1 MRIRKLLSFAILL
14 FALFFVSFRIVKAD
28 SPLSFTKGEILND
41 KEIIEGVHWQKYKA
55 TSVNDEGATG
65 QQVVNI
71 ATFAPGVAHVV
82 AWSNVGAK
90 GISASNLLAVA
101 QNYEYYHPNYTVIA
115 AVNGDYFAI
124 NGDKSMTSGC
134 VADGAVLKEA
144 TGSRFYSVGF
154 TDDFS
159 YVMTSK
165 GGSIPVSEYYTLD
178 IFENTQGNVL
188 RSTTLPSFNTMP
200 AAGGISYCTS
210 LSETDTPYEAFALEL
225 SSNMKLVDCSY
236 IVGKVSERVTDTSYT
251 GPMLVTASADYANL
265 LSKGTPV
272 KIYKTTAGTW
282 EGITNAIGVG
292 GQTLKDGVVQTVE
305 QIGDHGTDH
314 VSLRH
319 PRTSFGFKEDGSLC
333 LMVIDGR
340 QETQA
345 MDGVSERENALALK
359 NEGCTQAFNL
369 DGGGSSTFAV
379 LIDGKLTVTN
389 SPSDG
394 GLRSD
399 SDFLLV
405 VVPKIEVE
413 MNVTS
418 TPEADGSASISGSSV
433 ITPCHGFEYNG
444 AEVYVD
450 GIATG
455 QSYENFNLR
464 GLEQGKEYNIALYVS
479 YNVGKT
485 TYIKPLYSKNI
496 VTAGENSGSKVA
508 PSNFNVRFDETL
520 SGFNIV
526 ITYDDPTKA
535 LCGMSVKYNNLDGI
549 VNRTFDSATVKV
561 YSYVSKT
568 FNIVVNYTYR
578 LALGQVETVTLN
590 YSYDFKVIYTY
601 RFLVNDVVVK
611 EVVGHEGDQIVAP
624 TDFDVPEGYEFD
636 SWDQEVG
643 TLTKDID
650 FHAILKE
657 ASGENPG
664 QPDDGGN
671 EGGSKGGFNCN
682 FGAYMITSLI
692 AACSI
697 IIILFKRK
705 NS

>member
-1 MRIRKLLSFAILL
+1 MKTRKLLSFAILL

-101 QNYEYYHPNYTVIA
+101 QNYEFYHPNYTVIA
-115 AVNGDYFAI
+115 AVNGDYFDI

-154 TDDFS
+154 TDDFG

-178 IFENTQGNVL
+178 IFESTQGNIL
-188 RSTTLPSFNTMP
+188 RSVTLPTFNTMP
-200 AAGGISYCTS
+200 EDGEISYCTS

-225 SSNMKLVDCSY
+225 YSSMKLVNCSY
-236 IVGKVSERVTDTSYT
+236 IVAKVTERVTDSSYV

-265 LSKGTPV
+265 LSKGTPI
-272 KIYKTTAGTW
+272 KIYKTTAGAW

-340 QETQA
+340 QGTQA

-405 VVPKIEVE
+405 VVPKTKIE
-413 MNVTS
+413 MSLTS
-418 TPEADGSASISGSSV
+418 TSEADGSASISGTSI

-455 QSYENFNLR
+455 QSYENFNIR

-485 TYIKPLYSKNI
+485 TYIKPFYSKNI
-496 VTAGENSGSKVA
+496 ITAGNNEVQKAA
-508 PSNFNVRFDETL
+508 PSNFNVTFDETET
-520 SGFNIV
+520 GFNILL
-526 ITYDDPTKA
+526 TYNDPTKS
-535 LCGMSVKYNNLDGI
+535 LCGLSVKYNNLDGI
-549 VNRTFDSATVKV
+549 INRTFDSAIVKV
-561 YSYVSKT
+561 YSYVSKE
-568 FNIVVNYTYR
+568 FNIVVSYTYR

-590 YSYDFKVIYTY
+590 YSYDYKVTHTY
-601 RFLVNDVVVK
+601 RFLVNGEVIK
-611 EVVGHEGDQIVAP
+611 EGVGHDGDQIVAP
-624 TDFDVPEGYEFD
+624 TDFDVPEGFEFD
-636 SWDQEVG
+636 SWDKEVG

-650 FHAILKE
+650 FNAVLKE
-657 ASGENPG
+657 VSNGNQNQGE
-664 QPDDGGN
+664 GGN

-682 FGAYMITSLI
+682 FGAYMITSMI
-692 AACSI
+692 ALCGLVFI
-697 IIILFKRK
+697 IWKRR
-705 NS
+705 S